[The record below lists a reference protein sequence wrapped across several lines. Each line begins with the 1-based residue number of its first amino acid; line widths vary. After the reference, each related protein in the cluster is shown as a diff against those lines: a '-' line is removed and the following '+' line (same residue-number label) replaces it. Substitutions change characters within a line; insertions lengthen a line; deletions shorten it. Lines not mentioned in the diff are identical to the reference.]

1 MKVFYNLQ
9 RCVGFLVLF
18 SILLAACVNHI
29 SEEEEAGVV
38 VNDGNIPLKIIAD
51 IHEVANTRVANNTF
65 EKGDEVGLFALAG
78 STTIQEER
86 YADNLHFVRS
96 ADGEFI
102 ADESVYYPDDGVT
115 LNLISYYPYREEGV
129 AMGESKM
136 PVSIETEQNIPAN
149 YSHSDFLVAT
159 KEDVLAT
166 QEAIAL
172 TYNHKFFR
180 LKIALVSGEG
190 EDVESMLTAN
200 PKLSVSGFYTKSIY
214 DFQKKSYSSF
224 TDEKDII
231 PTGEWE
237 IVDERLVGKDL
248 ILIPQEATVGYQY
261 ITLEANGKPYT
272 CLLPSTLKLQ
282 DVTLEV
288 EGKQYISLL
297 PSTLNLQEGK
307 QRELEITFVAAEDI
321 LMSKLNGEINDWEG
335 TEVDHTGSETLHKYI
350 DVSKLTFENS
360 NICKVLN
367 KGKQMA
373 EICKEYLVTPD
384 FSSQAIVVYPMK
396 EDGTADLSRGLVAQ
410 LLGKT
415 GKVHGGNVVWDTEN
429 HSLNYTPGTLPARNN
444 IYVMANGEVSL
455 SVAMGDDVLQ
465 VLALEDVARDVR
477 GGMIHNYPLVK
488 IGTQYWMRDNL
499 KASFYIDGNE
509 IPKLDAVTDGA
520 VGYLQ
525 SEANATY
532 YFYTASVA
540 LSGNILPNH
549 WSVPTWEDWNILKTY
564 LKEDASLLK
573 SGTWLPLNTG
583 DTAEPATNWSGFD
596 GIPVGMYVGTF
607 QLNYEGK
614 YLAYW
619 TLDETNSEIAET
631 VFYLKSDTNLIES
644 SKAGTDKKA
653 LAIRCIR
660 K

>member
-51 IHEVANTRVANNTF
+51 IHEVASTRVANNTF

-115 LNLISYYPYREEGV
+115 LNFISYYPYREEGV

-136 PVSIETEQNIPAN
+136 PVSIETEQNIPVN

-159 KEDVLAT
+159 KEDVLAS
-166 QEAIAL
+166 QEAVSL

-180 LKIALVSGEG
+180 LKIALVPGEG
-190 EDVESMLTAN
+190 EDVESMLTVN

-282 DVTLEV
+282 
-288 EGKQYISLL
+288 
-297 PSTLNLQEGK
+297 EGK

-335 TEVDHTGSETLHKYI
+335 TEVDHAGSETLHKYI
-350 DVSKLTFENS
+350 DVSKLTFGNS
-360 NICKVLN
+360 NVCKVLN
-367 KGKQMA
+367 KGKQVA
-373 EICKEYLVTPD
+373 EICKEYLLTPD
-384 FSSQAIVVYPMK
+384 FSSQAIVIYPMK
-396 EDGTADLSRGLVAQ
+396 QDGKADLSQGLVAQ

-415 GKVHGGNVVWDTEN
+415 GKVHGGSVVWDMEKK
-429 HSLNYTPGTLPARNN
+429 SLKYIPGTLPARNN
-444 IYVMANGEVSL
+444 VYVMANGEVSL
-455 SVAMGDDVLQ
+455 SVTMEDDVLQ
-465 VLALEDVARDVR
+465 VLALEDVVRDVR
-477 GGMIHNYPLVK
+477 GGMIYNYPLVK

-499 KASFYIDGNE
+499 KVSLYADGNE

-525 SEANATY
+525 SKANTTY

-549 WSVPTWEDWNILKTY
+549 WSIPDWEDWNILQAY

-583 DTAEPATNWSGFD
+583 DTVEPATNWSGFNAV
-596 GIPVGMYVGTF
+596 PVGMYVGTF
-607 QLNYEGK
+607 QSNYEGK

-619 TLDETNSEIAET
+619 TLDETGAEIAET
-631 VFYLKSDTNLIES
+631 VFYLKRDTNQTES
-644 SKAGTDKKA
+644 SKEGTDKKA

>member
-1 MKVFYNLQ
+1 MYKRQ
-9 RCVGFLVLF
+9 
-18 SILLAACVNHI
+18 
-29 SEEEEAGVV
+29 
-38 VNDGNIPLKIIAD
+38 
-51 IHEVANTRVANNTF
+51 
-65 EKGDEVGLFALAG
+65 
-78 STTIQEER
+78 
-86 YADNLHFVRS
+86 
-96 ADGEFI
+96 
-102 ADESVYYPDDGVT
+102 
-115 LNLISYYPYREEGV
+115 
-129 AMGESKM
+129 
-136 PVSIETEQNIPAN
+136 QNIPAN

-272 CLLPSTLKLQ
+272 CLLPSTLK
-282 DVTLEV
+282 
-288 EGKQYISLL
+288 
-297 PSTLNLQEGK
+297 LQEGK

>member
-1 MKVFYNLQ
+1 MKLFYNLQ
-9 RCVGFLVLF
+9 RCLVFSFFF
-18 SILLAACVNHI
+18 SISLTACINNI
-29 SEEEEAGVV
+29 SEEDEAGAL
-38 VNDGNIPLKIIAD
+38 VNDGNIPLKIRAD
-51 IHEVANTRVANNTF
+51 ISDVTNTRVANNAF
-65 EKGDEVGLFALAG
+65 ETGDEVGLFALAG
-78 STTIQEER
+78 STTMQEER

-129 AMGESKM
+129 AMGASKM
-136 PVSIETEQNIPAN
+136 PVAIEADQHIPAN

-159 KEDVLAT
+159 KEDVLAS
-166 QEAIAL
+166 QEAVSL

-180 LKIALVSGEG
+180 LKIALVPGEG
-190 EDVESMLTAN
+190 EDVENMLTAN

-214 DFQKKSYSSF
+214 DFQKKSYSFF

-231 PTGEWE
+231 PAGEWE

-272 CLLPSTLKLQ
+272 CLLPSTLK
-282 DVTLEV
+282 
-288 EGKQYISLL
+288 
-297 PSTLNLQEGK
+297 LQEGK

-367 KGKQMA
+367 KGKQVA

-429 HSLNYTPGTLPARNN
+429 HSLNYTPGTLSARNN

-455 SVAMGDDVLQ
+455 SVAMGDDVLP
-465 VLALEDVARDVR
+465 VLALDNVVRDVR
-477 GGMIHNYPLVK
+477 GGMIHHYPLVK

-499 KASFYIDGNE
+499 ETSLYVDGNE

-549 WSVPTWEDWNILKTY
+549 WSVPNWEDWNILKTY

-573 SGTWLPLNTG
+573 SGIWLPLKDG
-583 DTAEPATNWSGFD
+583 DTAEPATNWSGFN
-596 GIPVGMYVGTF
+596 GLPMGMYVDTF
-607 QLNYEGK
+607 QSAYESK
-614 YLAYW
+614 HMAYW
-619 TLDETNSEIAET
+619 TLDEVNSAIADS
-631 VFYLKSDTNLIES
+631 VFYLKSDTNLMETSKSGIE
-644 SKAGTDKKA
+644 KKA
-653 LAIRCIR
+653 FAIRCIR

>member
-1 MKVFYNLQ
+1 M
-9 RCVGFLVLF
+9 
-18 SILLAACVNHI
+18 
-29 SEEEEAGVV
+29 
-38 VNDGNIPLKIIAD
+38 
-51 IHEVANTRVANNTF
+51 
-65 EKGDEVGLFALAG
+65 
-78 STTIQEER
+78 
-86 YADNLHFVRS
+86 
-96 ADGEFI
+96 
-102 ADESVYYPDDGVT
+102 
-115 LNLISYYPYREEGV
+115 
-129 AMGESKM
+129 
-136 PVSIETEQNIPAN
+136 
-149 YSHSDFLVAT
+149 
-159 KEDVLAT
+159 
-166 QEAIAL
+166 
-172 TYNHKFFR
+172 
-180 LKIALVSGEG
+180 
-190 EDVESMLTAN
+190 
-200 PKLSVSGFYTKSIY
+200 
-214 DFQKKSYSSF
+214 
-224 TDEKDII
+224 
-231 PTGEWE
+231 
-237 IVDERLVGKDL
+237 
-248 ILIPQEATVGYQY
+248 IPQEATVGYQY

-272 CLLPSTLKLQ
+272 CLLPSTLK
-282 DVTLEV
+282 
-288 EGKQYISLL
+288 
-297 PSTLNLQEGK
+297 LQEGK

-549 WSVPTWEDWNILKTY
+549 WSVPTWEDWEYTKN
-564 LKEDASLLK
+564 LLERRCFLIK
-573 SGTWLPLNTG
+573 
-583 DTAEPATNWSGFD
+583 
-596 GIPVGMYVGTF
+596 VRYMV
-607 QLNYEGK
+607 
-614 YLAYW
+614 
-619 TLDETNSEIAET
+619 TLEHWRYSRACD
-631 VFYLKSDTNLIES
+631 
-644 SKAGTDKKA
+644 
-653 LAIRCIR
+653 
-660 K
+660 

>member
-1 MKVFYNLQ
+1 MKVFHYLPKNI
-9 RCVGFLVLF
+9 GSFAIF
-18 SILLAACVNHI
+18 SILLTACVNHI
-29 SEEEEAGVV
+29 SEENEAIIA
-38 VNDGNIPLKIIAD
+38 DGNIPLKIIAD

-282 DVTLEV
+282 
-288 EGKQYISLL
+288 
-297 PSTLNLQEGK
+297 EGK

-321 LMSKLNGEINDWEG
+321 LMNKVSGEISDWKGDE
-335 TEVDHTGSETLHKYI
+335 TDHAESENLHKYI

>member
-1 MKVFYNLQ
+1 MKVFHYLPKNI
-9 RCVGFLVLF
+9 GSFAIF
-18 SILLAACVNHI
+18 SILLTACVNHI
-29 SEEEEAGVV
+29 SEENEAIIA
-38 VNDGNIPLKIIAD
+38 DGNIPLKFVTD
-51 IHEVANTRVANNTF
+51 IHELTNTRIVGNSF
-65 EKGDEVGLFALAG
+65 EEGEGVGLFALAG
-78 STTIQEER
+78 STTMQEER
-86 YADNLHFVRS
+86 YVDNLHFVRS
-96 ADGEFI
+96 SGGEFLS
-102 ADESVYYPDDGVT
+102 DELVYYPDDGVT
-115 LNLISYYPYREEGV
+115 LNLVSYYPYRQEGV
-129 AMGESKM
+129 AIGESTM
-136 PVSIETEQNIPAN
+136 SVSVETNQEVAAD
-149 YSHSDFLVAT
+149 YSRSDFLVAIR
-159 KEDVLAT
+159 DGVSASID
-166 QEAIAL
+166 AIPL

-180 LKIALVSGEG
+180 LKIAIVPGEG
-190 EDVESMLTAN
+190 GNVEDLLAAD
-200 PKLSVSGFYTKSIY
+200 PHLSVSGFYTKAIY
-214 DFQKKSYSSF
+214 DFQKQFYSDYS
-224 TDEKDII
+224 EENVII
-231 PTGEWE
+231 PAGVWQIEAE
-237 IVDERLVGKDL
+237 KKLIGKEL
-248 ILIPQEATVGYQY
+248 ILIPQEVMAGYQY
-261 ITLEANGKPYT
+261 
-272 CLLPSTLKLQ
+272 
-282 DVTLEV
+282 VTLEV

>member
-272 CLLPSTLKLQ
+272 CLLPS
-282 DVTLEV
+282 
-288 EGKQYISLL
+288 
-297 PSTLNLQEGK
+297 
-307 QRELEITFVAAEDI
+307 TFVAAEDI